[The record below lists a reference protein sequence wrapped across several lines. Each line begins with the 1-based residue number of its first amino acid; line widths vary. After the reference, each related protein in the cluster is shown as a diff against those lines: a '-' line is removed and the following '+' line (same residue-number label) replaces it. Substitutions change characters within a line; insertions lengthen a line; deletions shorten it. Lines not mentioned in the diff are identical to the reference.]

1 MGLADVANPDV
12 QTGNPA
18 VAAYIA
24 EMNKQGFGDI
34 ITTAAAGWNVG
45 EVTLAILQNAAASET
60 GLTQAS
66 IINAAR
72 NLTFRPSLLR
82 ENLHEY
88 VMNGLD
94 DAFYSEDVQVAQYD
108 SSVGHFNDIGDPYSF
123 ETSAAG

>member
-1 MGLADVANPDV
+1 M

-45 EVTLAILQNAAASET
+45 EVTLAILQNAAASEG

-66 IINAAR
+66 IIDAAR
-72 NLTFRPSLLR
+72 NLHFRPSLLR
-82 ENLHEY
+82 DNLHEY

-94 DAFYSEDVQVAQYD
+94 DPFYSEDVQVVQYD
-108 SSVGHFNDIGDPYSF
+108 TSVGHFHEVGDPYSF
-123 ETSAAG
+123 ETSAG